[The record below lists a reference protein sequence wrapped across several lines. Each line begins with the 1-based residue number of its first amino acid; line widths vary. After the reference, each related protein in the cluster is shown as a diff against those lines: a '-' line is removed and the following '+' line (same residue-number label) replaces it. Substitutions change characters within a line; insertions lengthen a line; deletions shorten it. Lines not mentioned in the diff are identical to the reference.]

1 MNCPAFRWVLL
12 TAFALSGLLFT
23 ARPAHADDLFAHVV
37 RPGDTLASIA
47 QRYYGD
53 PRRESVLVTENGL
66 TTQGG
71 SAIVVG
77 MRLHIPWVRYHTVAA
92 GETWQQIADRYYGD
106 ARRSFVIIESNRN
119 ATDAQP
125 AEGAE
130 LLIPYPLRHI
140 TGQGDSVTRVAR
152 LYYPDSV
159 AGTRRL
165 RRFNG
170 IRGSR
175 LTRGQVVLVPLPD
188 LLLSEEGRRLVE
200 ASTGAAP
207 SDGAQREQQAA
218 IEEQLPVLRDHV
230 RRGRFTEAVVLGS
243 RLLGSASV
251 TASQALSI
259 HRELGTAYVALDR
272 TDLAIDA
279 FVAALALQPDLE
291 LDGLRTSPTVM
302 RALEAARERRT
313 ASEAAAAAR
322 AARRAAT
329 PDAGPPPSAPTTD
342 AGPTP

>member
-1 MNCPAFRWVLL
+1 MSASALRRVCLVLL
-12 TAFALSGLLFT
+12 AMLLVLGT
-23 ARPAHADDLFAHVV
+23 SSAPTRADELFAHVV

-92 GETWQQIADRYYGD
+92 GETWQQLADRYYGD
-106 ARRSFVIIESNRN
+106 ARRAFVIMESNRV
-119 ATDAQP
+119 TSEQP

-152 LYYPDSV
+152 LYYADSV

-200 ASTGAAP
+200 ESTGTAP
-207 SDGAQREQQAA
+207 SDGAQRERQAD
-218 IEEQLPVLRDHV
+218 IEQQLPVLREHI
-230 RRGRFTEAVVLGS
+230 RRGRFTEAVVLGAG
-243 RLLGSASV
+243 LLGAASV
-251 TASQALSI
+251 TSAQALSI

-272 TDLAIDA
+272 TDLA
-279 FVAALALQPDLE
+279 VAAFLAALELQPDLE

-302 RALEAARERRT
+302 RALAAARERR
-313 ASEAAAAAR
+313 AAAAA
-322 AARRAAT
+322 AAAGQPTAGA
-329 PDAGPPPSAPTTD
+329 PDGGASAPSDAGSP
-342 AGPTP
+342 

>member
-1 MNCPAFRWVLL
+1 MRR
-12 TAFALSGLLFT
+12 ALAGLGVVVALGLMCATGALGPLGPVST
-23 ARPAHADDLFAHVV
+23 ARADELFAHVV

-66 TTQGG
+66 ATQGG

-92 GETWQQIADRYYGD
+92 DETWQQLADRYYGD
-106 ARRSFVIIESNRN
+106 ARRAFVIIESNR
-119 ATDAQP
+119 ATSDQP

-152 LYYPDSV
+152 LYFPDSV

-188 LLLSEEGRRLVE
+188 LLLSDEGRRLVE
-200 ASTGAAP
+200 ESTGSAP
-207 SDGAQREQQAA
+207 SDGAQREQQADT
-218 IEEQLPVLRDHV
+218 EQQLPVLREHN
-230 RRGRFTEAVVLGS
+230 RRGRFTEAIVLGS
-243 RLLGSASV
+243 RLLGAPSV
-251 TASQALSI
+251 TSSQALSV

-272 TDLAIDA
+272 ADLAVDA
-279 FVAALALQPDLE
+279 FAAALELQPDLE

-302 RALEAARERRT
+302 RALQAARERRN
-313 ASEAAAAAR
+313 AAAAAAQATTP
-322 AARRAAT
+322 AA
-329 PDAGPPPSAPTTD
+329 DAGAPAAAAAD
-342 AGPTP
+342 AGAR

>member
-1 MNCPAFRWVLL
+1 MRSLLAGLVAGWLLVTAAPAQ
-12 TAFALSGLLFT
+12 
-23 ARPAHADDLFAHVV
+23 ADDLFAHVV

-77 MRLHIPWVRYHTVAA
+77 MRLHIPWVRYHTVVA

-119 ATDAQP
+119 ATEAQP

-152 LYYPDSV
+152 EYYEDDN

-170 IRGSR
+170 IRGTR

-207 SDGAQREQQAA
+207 GDGEQREQQAA
-218 IEEQLPVLRDHV
+218 TEAQLPVLREHV

-243 RLLGSASV
+243 RLLGAESV
-251 TASQALSI
+251 TSSQALSI

-272 TDLAIDA
+272 TDLAIEA
-279 FVAALALQPDLE
+279 FDAALAVQPDLE

-302 RALEAARERRT
+302 RALEAARNRR
-313 ASEAAAAAR
+313 AAAQAAAATR
-322 AARRAAT
+322 AARRPST
-329 PDAGPPPSAPTTD
+329 PDAGPPTAPPATTTD
-342 AGPTP
+342 AGATP

>member
-1 MNCPAFRWVLL
+1 MRPHARSCAVLSL
-12 TAFALSGLLFT
+12 VVSCALLALSAP
-23 ARPAHADDLFAHVV
+23 ARADDMFAHVV

-92 GETWQQIADRYYGD
+92 GETWQQLADRYYGD
-106 ARRSFVIIESNRN
+106 ARRAFVIQESNR
-119 ATDAQP
+119 ATNDQP

-152 LYYPDSV
+152 LYYADSS
-159 AGTRRL
+159 AATRRL

-175 LTRGQVVLVPLPD
+175 LTRGQVVLVPLSD

-200 ASTGAAP
+200 ESTGSAP
-207 SDGAQREQQAA
+207 SDGAQREQQAD
-218 IEEQLPVLRDHV
+218 IEQQLPVLREHI
-230 RRGRFTEAVVLGS
+230 RRGRFTEAVVLGNT
-243 RLLGSASV
+243 LLGATSV
-251 TASQALSI
+251 TSAQVLSI

-272 TDLAIDA
+272 PDLAVDA
-279 FVAALALQPDLE
+279 FSAALEIQPDLE

-302 RALEAARERRT
+302 LALQTARERR
-313 ASEAAAAAR
+313 ASEAAR
-322 AARRAAT
+322 AAGAGAADAGVPADDAGADDAAT
-329 PDAGPPPSAPTTD
+329 P
-342 AGPTP
+342 